1 MFHVIINPASRSGRA
16 LALWKNAEHCFREA
30 GISYKVYFSQ
40 YQGHIEK
47 ICRDLTS
54 DGQDVKL
61 VVFGGDGTVNEA
73 INGIQDFDH
82 VQLGYV
88 PTGSSN
94 DLARGLGLAKDP
106 LQVLSGILEG
116 ETARTVDLGVVHY
129 LDTENAQQT
138 NAYKNT
144 PQEGSADPTGNS
156 SRRFIVSAG
165 IGFDAAICQ
174 EVSVSPFKK
183 VFNKL
188 HLGKLIYLAV
198 AIRLILTQ
206 KMVPATVTLTE
217 ETARRAT
224 EEVKE
229 EAVKGTAERKA
240 DEAAKGTS
248 EKKADEAIKG
258 TSEKKADEAIKGTSE
273 KKADEAIKGTSEKK
287 ADEAIKG
294 TSEKKADE
302 AIKGTSEKKADE
314 ASKKSVKET
323 PLWNFRRFLFI
334 VCMNHPYEGGG
345 FKFCPGAQSND
356 GLPDLCGVADLN
368 RLMFFYLF
376 PKAYSGGHVGYK
388 GIHNAKGIAGSSI
401 RIRTQLP
408 FWVHTD
414 GEVRRKSSDI
424 SIETLPGVLRLMM

>member
-54 DGQDVKL
+54 DGQDIKL

-73 INGIQDFDH
+73 INGIKDFDH

-138 NAYKNT
+138 NAYKST
-144 PQEGSADPTGNS
+144 LQKDSADPTDNS

-206 KMVPATVTLTE
+206 KMVPATVALTE
-217 ETARRAT
+217 ETVRKAT

-229 EAVKGTAERKA
+229 
-240 DEAAKGTS
+240 EAAKGTS
-248 EKKADEAIKG
+248 EKKANEAIKG
-258 TSEKKADEAIKGTSE
+258 TAG
-273 KKADEAIKGTSEKK
+273 
-287 ADEAIKG
+287 
-294 TSEKKADE
+294 
-302 AIKGTSEKKADE
+302 KKADE

-323 PLWNFRRFLFI
+323 LLWNFRRFLFI

-345 FKFCPGAQSND
+345 FKFCPGAESND
-356 GLPDLCGVADLN
+356 GLLDLCGVADLN

-388 GIHNAKGIAGSSI
+388 GIHNAKGRAGSSI

>member
-47 ICRDLTS
+47 ICRDLTN
-54 DGQDVKL
+54 DGQDIKL

-94 DLARGLGLAKDP
+94 DLARGLGLEKDP
-106 LQVLSGILEG
+106 RKVLSKILEG

-129 LDTENAQQT
+129 LDTENAPQT
-138 NAYKNT
+138 NAYKST
-144 PQEGSADPTGNS
+144 PQEGSADPTDNS

-206 KMVPATVTLTE
+206 KMVPATVALTE
-217 ETARRAT
+217 ETVRKVT

-248 EKKADEAIKG
+248 EKKADEAIKA
-258 TSEKKADEAIKGTSE
+258 TSEKKADK
-273 KKADEAIKGTSEKK
+273 
-287 ADEAIKG
+287 
-294 TSEKKADE
+294 
-302 AIKGTSEKKADE
+302 

-323 PLWNFRRFLFI
+323 LLWNFRRFLFI

-345 FKFCPGAQSND
+345 FKFCPGAESND
-356 GLPDLCGVADLN
+356 GLLDLCGVADLN

-388 GIHNAKGIAGSSI
+388 GIHNAKGRAGSSI

>member
-1 MFHVIINPASRSGRA
+1 MFHVIINPGSRSGRA

-54 DGQDVKL
+54 DGQDIKL

-73 INGIQDFDH
+73 INGIKDFDH

-138 NAYKNT
+138 NAYKST
-144 PQEGSADPTGNS
+144 LQKDSADPTDNS

-206 KMVPATVTLTE
+206 KMVPATVALTE
-217 ETARRAT
+217 ETVRKAT

-229 EAVKGTAERKA
+229 
-240 DEAAKGTS
+240 EAAKGTS
-248 EKKADEAIKG
+248 EKKANEAIKG
-258 TSEKKADEAIKGTSE
+258 TAG
-273 KKADEAIKGTSEKK
+273 
-287 ADEAIKG
+287 
-294 TSEKKADE
+294 
-302 AIKGTSEKKADE
+302 KKADE

-323 PLWNFRRFLFI
+323 LLWNFRRFLFI

-345 FKFCPGAQSND
+345 FKFCPGAESND
-356 GLPDLCGVADLN
+356 GLLDLCGVADLN

-388 GIHNAKGIAGSSI
+388 GIHNAKGRAGSSI

>member
-54 DGQDVKL
+54 DGQDIKL

-73 INGIQDFDH
+73 INGIKDFDH

-138 NAYKNT
+138 NAYKST
-144 PQEGSADPTGNS
+144 LQKDSADPTDNS

-229 EAVKGTAERKA
+229 EA
-240 DEAAKGTS
+240 AKGTS
-248 EKKADEAIKG
+248 EKKAN
-258 TSEKKADEAIKGTSE
+258 
-273 KKADEAIKGTSEKK
+273 
-287 ADEAIKG
+287 
-294 TSEKKADE
+294 E

-345 FKFCPGAQSND
+345 FKFCPGAESND

>member
-40 YQGHIEK
+40 YQGHIEE

-54 DGQDVKL
+54 DGQDIKL

-94 DLARGLGLAKDP
+94 DLARGLGLEKDP
-106 LQVLSGILEG
+106 RKVLSKILKG
-116 ETARTVDLGVVHY
+116 ETTRTVDLGVVHY
-129 LDTENAQQT
+129 WNTANVCQT
-138 NAYKNT
+138 TAYNST
-144 PQEGSADPTGNS
+144 LQEGSADPADNS

-217 ETARRAT
+217 ETVRRAT

-229 EAVKGTAERKA
+229 EAVRGTA
-240 DEAAKGTS
+240 
-248 EKKADEAIKG
+248 
-258 TSEKKADEAIKGTSE
+258 
-273 KKADEAIKGTSEKK
+273 
-287 ADEAIKG
+287 
-294 TSEKKADE
+294 
-302 AIKGTSEKKADE
+302 EKKADE

-345 FKFCPGAQSND
+345 FKFCPGAESND

>member
-30 GISYKVYFSQ
+30 EISYEVYFSQ
-40 YQGHIEK
+40 YQGHIEE

-54 DGQDVKL
+54 KGQDVKL
-61 VVFGGDGTVNEA
+61 VIFGGDGTVNEA

-106 LQVLSGILEG
+106 LQVLSRILEG

-129 LDTENAQQT
+129 LDKENAQQT
-138 NAYKNT
+138 NAYKST
-144 PQEGSADPTGNS
+144 LQKDSAVPTDNS

-217 ETARRAT
+217 ETARKNT

-229 EAVKGTAERKA
+229 EAVKETAERKA
-240 DEAAKGTS
+240 DEAS
-248 EKKADEAIKG
+248 Q
-258 TSEKKADEAIKGTSE
+258 
-273 KKADEAIKGTSEKK
+273 
-287 ADEAIKG
+287 
-294 TSEKKADE
+294 
-302 AIKGTSEKKADE
+302 
-314 ASKKSVKET
+314 KSVKET

-345 FKFCPGAQSND
+345 FKFCPGAESND

-388 GIHNAKGIAGSSI
+388 GIHNAKGIVGSSI
-401 RIRTQLP
+401 HIRTQLP

-414 GEVRRKSSDI
+414 GEVRQKSSDI

>member
-30 GISYKVYFSQ
+30 GISYKVYFSK
-40 YQGHIEK
+40 YQGHIEE

-54 DGQDVKL
+54 DGQDIKL

-129 LDTENAQQT
+129 LDTENAPQT
-138 NAYKNT
+138 NAYKST
-144 PQEGSADPTGNS
+144 LQKDSADPTDNS

-217 ETARRAT
+217 ETARKAT
-224 EEVKE
+224 EGVKE
-229 EAVKGTAERKA
+229 EAVKGNAERKA
-240 DEAAKGTS
+240 DEAA
-248 EKKADEAIKG
+248 
-258 TSEKKADEAIKGTSE
+258 
-273 KKADEAIKGTSEKK
+273 
-287 ADEAIKG
+287 KG

>member
-94 DLARGLGLAKDP
+94 DLARGLGLEKDP
-106 LQVLSGILEG
+106 RKVLSKILKG
-116 ETARTVDLGVVHY
+116 ETTRTVDLGVVHY
-129 LDTENAQQT
+129 LDTENAPQT
-138 NAYKNT
+138 NAYKST
-144 PQEGSADPTGNS
+144 LQKDSADPTDNS

-240 DEAAKGTS
+240 DEAA
-248 EKKADEAIKG
+248 
-258 TSEKKADEAIKGTSE
+258 
-273 KKADEAIKGTSEKK
+273 KGTSEKK